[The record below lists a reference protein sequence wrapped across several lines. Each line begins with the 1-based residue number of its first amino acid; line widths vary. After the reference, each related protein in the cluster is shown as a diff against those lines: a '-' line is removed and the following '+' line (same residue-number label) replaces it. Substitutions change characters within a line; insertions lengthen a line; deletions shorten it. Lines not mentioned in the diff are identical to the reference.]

1 MDAGSF
7 ASSSVG
13 ASIRIGFELP
23 SFQIWNDGGTL
34 HWMKTQTAS
43 KVPPRSGFASIYF
56 LMHILLQILFFVA
69 LTGSVTSSIYC
80 GMVMVAAIR
89 FGLRRR
95 RELRQPADFLPPLSV
110 LKPLHG
116 TEPGMER
123 NLETFFQQ
131 QYPDFELLFCARQ
144 ETDEGLRLA
153 RKVGERYPAV
163 NARFLTCGEPMPKFH
178 NAKVY
183 SLAKLDSVAKNDTY
197 ITSDAD
203 VRVQPDYLLRM
214 VQNLKDPHVGLA
226 SCVYLG
232 TAGEGATLASQLDAV
247 GKSVEMTSGVLVA
260 DMIEGTKF
268 ALGATMA
275 TRRKSFQEVGGFDEL
290 GQFYAD
296 DFVLGNRL
304 AAQGTGV
311 LLATHVIRLM
321 VQDSPFWLSFRNQ
334 LRWMQSTRRS
344 RPWGHLGSGL
354 TFAIPFGLMGLVWGL
369 CTGRAAVGLFWLV
382 VMIVNRWLQAGSILL
397 VMGDPGWWRGTLIYP
412 LRDFLGWA
420 LWVGSYGGESFYY
433 RGKVYKMKQ
442 GGRVESPE

>member
-1 MDAGSF
+1 
-7 ASSSVG
+7 
-13 ASIRIGFELP
+13 
-23 SFQIWNDGGTL
+23 
-34 HWMKTQTAS
+34 
-43 KVPPRSGFASIYF
+43 
-56 LMHILLQILFFVA
+56 
-69 LTGSVTSSIYC
+69 
-80 GMVMVAAIR
+80 
-89 FGLRRR
+89 
-95 RELRQPADFLPPLSV
+95 
-110 LKPLHG
+110 
-116 TEPGMER
+116 MER
-123 NLETFFQQ
+123 NLETFFEQR
-131 QYPDFELLFCARQ
+131 YPDFELLFCARH

-153 RKVGERYPAV
+153 QEVGTRYPHVDAK
-163 NARFLTCGEPMPKFH
+163 FLTCGEPKPKFH

-183 SLAKLDSVAKNDTY
+183 SLAKLDSVARNDHY

-203 VRVQPDYLLRM
+203 VRVEPDYLVRM

-232 TAGEGATLASQLDAV
+232 TAHEGAGLASKLDAV

-275 TRRKSFQEVGGFDEL
+275 TRRKSFQDVGGFDEL

-311 LLATHVIRLM
+311 QLATHVIRLM

-354 TFAIPFGLMGLVWGL
+354 TFAVPFGLMGLVWGIL
-369 CTGRAAVGLFWLV
+369 SGNAVLGLLWLSA
-382 VMIVNRWLQAGSILL
+382 MIVNRWLQAGAILI
-397 VMGDPGWWRGTLIYP
+397 VMGDEGWWRGTFLYP

-420 LWVGSYGGESFYY
+420 LWVGSYGGDNFYY
-433 RGKVYKMKQ
+433 RGKVYKLKE
-442 GGRVESPE
+442 GGRVESPD